1 MLLTRTLLPI
11 SVGGAIFCSIKVP
24 IYEGVM
30 AEQLT
35 LQAFVEGQWHDALVL
50 TVQNEQRVP
59 EGVRKAQSIPLNNL
73 DVRLAEWGL
82 Q

>member
-1 MLLTRTLLPI
+1 
-11 SVGGAIFCSIKVP
+11 
-24 IYEGVM
+24 M

-59 EGVRKAQSIPLNNL
+59 EGVRKAQSIPVNNL
-73 DVRLAEWGL
+73 DARLAEWGL